1 MVKWEFQQQAVD
13 ELSVIIQNGSYDQE
27 VAEFVSYIEAYQ
39 ANRKDL
45 ITIKTSDDILILKMA
60 DISAVEVDGDYLLIY
75 EKTRKVRTRQRLYQL
90 KEKLGDRDMIQ
101 VSKQS
106 LININHLE
114 RMEASFSGNMTTF
127 LKGGLKVTVSR
138 RYLKALEKRLGL

>member
-1 MVKWEFQQQAVD
+1 MKWEFQQQVVD
-13 ELSVIIQNGSYDQE
+13 ELSVIIQNDSYDQE

-45 ITIKTSDDILILKMA
+45 VTIETSDELLILKIA

-114 RMEASFSGNMTTF
+114 RMEASFSGNMTAF
-127 LKGGLKVTVSR
+127 LKGGLKVTVIR

>member
-45 ITIKTSDDILILKMA
+45 ITIKTSDELLILKIA

-106 LININHLE
+106 LINISHLE
-114 RMEASFSGNMTTF
+114 RMEASFSGNMTAF

-138 RYLKALEKRLGL
+138 RYLKTLETRLGI

>member
-1 MVKWEFQQQAVD
+1 MKWKFQQQVVD
-13 ELSVIIQNGSYDQE
+13 ELSVIIQKGSYDQE
-27 VAEFVSYIEAYQ
+27 VADFVSYIEAYQ

-45 ITIKTSDDILILKMA
+45 ITIKTSDDILILKIA
-60 DISAVEVDGDYLLIY
+60 DISAVEVAGDYLVIY
-75 EKTRKVRTRQRLYQL
+75 EKTRQIRTRQRLYQF
-90 KEKLGDRDMIQ
+90 KERLGDRDMIQ

-114 RMEASFSGNMTTF
+114 RMEASFSGNMTAF
-127 LKGGLKVTVSR
+127 LRGGLKVTVSR